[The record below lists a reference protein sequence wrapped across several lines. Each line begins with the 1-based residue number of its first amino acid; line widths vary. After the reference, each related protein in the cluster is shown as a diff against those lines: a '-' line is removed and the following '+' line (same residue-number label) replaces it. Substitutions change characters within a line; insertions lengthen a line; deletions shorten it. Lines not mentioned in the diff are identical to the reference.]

1 MAEKIKKEIKFPYDS
16 PIPAFNTL
24 ASALDLLKDVDK
36 LEVLLT
42 NLSEKEAEF
51 LYSHPVVQEF
61 DLLP

>member
-1 MAEKIKKEIKFPYDS
+1 MAEKIEKEIKFPYDS

-36 LEVLLT
+36 LEILLE
-42 NLSEKEAEF
+42 NLSEKEKDF
-51 LYSHPVVQEF
+51 LYSHSVVQEF